1 MNLSRLVIKLYSNRD
16 QFKRCRRHRRC
27 SLNKCL
33 LSQLQIITMKR
44 TNLTNF
50 YQKFHRH
57 RKQKNL
63 EKQNPPPPPPME
75 HDLDDLLE
83 YDDEFCA
90 RITHSSSL
98 LDLEEMNNQPND
110 GVPLSV
116 ELAAATS
123 SPDAQEIFLRLP
135 CGSGKVVEEDRV
147 RRNVVAKPSDLEYD
161 DELDL
166 ESIYE
171 NSSKAATPATSTV
184 PQSDDE
190 QILFEGEIYELT
202 FHIEFLIFWRER

>member
-1 MNLSRLVIKLYSNRD
+1 
-16 QFKRCRRHRRC
+16 
-27 SLNKCL
+27 
-33 LSQLQIITMKR
+33 MKR

-63 EKQNPPPPPPME
+63 EKQNPPPPVVVPIDTSME

-83 YDDEFCA
+83 YDDEFS

-98 LDLEEMNNQPND
+98 LDLEVMNPTND

-116 ELAAATS
+116 ELARATATTSSS

-135 CGSGKVVEEDRV
+135 CGSGKVVVEEGAADRV
-147 RRNVVAKPSDLEYD
+147 RNLVAKPSDLEYD

-171 NSSKAATPATSTV
+171 NSSKAATPATTV
-184 PQSDDE
+184 PQSDEVDDE
-190 QILFEGEIYELT
+190 QILFEGETTVET
-202 FHIEFLIFWRER
+202 